1 MKRLLAYLFIIL
13 GLGLTFSVKANA
25 KNSYVEGICILD
37 GDKYLEEYLVR
48 LNTKRYSCKLSNV
61 IRESSNPKQ
70 YKNLKSLIPKKI
82 WSCMVKTNNK
92 SGESCSKGLFVRVN
106 RNIILSSTKGTDFYN
121 KLTKI
126 AKAEPSQTEK
136 KKVRKRIDLQLY
148 FCEGAFYNAY
158 LKDYNNGNCE
168 YGKKISYQKFKEKRL
183 IGEGTFDLYYIQSEK
198 PKHQISTLRSCS
210 GLYSNKGDI
219 CNKIKYQSGKFYS
232 YGVFDVSDQTQI
244 ANKNSDKLKKER
256 QKLAEEKRK
265 IEEEKRKKAAAK
277 KKKEEEEQ
285 KRIAEAKKKEEEEQ
299 KYRILVKKYGDDC
312 KDNSLGS
319 PEFNKCLKDVEAED
333 LLQAKLQREF
343 LASLTPEEARAY
355 TCNNTFGF
363 RKGSSNFK
371 DCIFKLYTTELE
383 LEKLDLE
390 KQLALAKVEAEKAK
404 ADTARAQVEIIQ
416 ARSAAARAE
425 GKLQEAQIQ
434 ATKAQ
439 TLSMQQQA
447 AASRQQAAAA
457 QAQARAAQQQNSL
470 NLMTQGL
477 KMLSGNQ
484 SSTRL
489 RTNCSWSS
497 IGISCR

>member
-1 MKRLLAYLFIIL
+1 MKRLQAYLFIVL
-13 GLGLTFSVKANA
+13 GLGLFFNVDTEAANNFCVHKSVKSKKHIDKISLERILKQPMATKFRILFKPNCYTSEGDFKKVSKKKYNSLFDHYKIRQSLA
-25 KNSYVEGICILD
+25 KAKDNRKKEQKKEKSETFNVGISCFNPATNKIETWSSYDTCPGNRTLVKSSKEKTIYRATATGQHISVYNKVN
-37 GDKYLEEYLVR
+37 KYYFNGASYSSMNDAKEIA
-48 LNTKRYSCKLSNV
+48 LNKCKYDSNNCKLYST
-61 IRESSNPKQ
+61 Q
-70 YKNLKSLIPKKI
+70 
-82 WSCMVKTNNK
+82 
-92 SGESCSKGLFVRVN
+92 
-106 RNIILSSTKGTDFYN
+106 IIANGVLGKVV
-121 KLTKI
+121 LT
-126 AKAEPSQTEK
+126 SQDELNEEK
-136 KKVRKRIDLQLY
+136 KKI
-148 FCEGAFYNAY
+148 
-158 LKDYNNGNCE
+158 
-168 YGKKISYQKFKEKRL
+168 
-183 IGEGTFDLYYIQSEK
+183 
-198 PKHQISTLRSCS
+198 
-210 GLYSNKGDI
+210 
-219 CNKIKYQSGKFYS
+219 
-232 YGVFDVSDQTQI
+232 
-244 ANKNSDKLKKER
+244 
-256 QKLAEEKRK
+256 AEEKRK

-277 KKKEEEEQ
+277 KKKEDEEQ

-343 LASLTPEEARAY
+343 LASLSPEEARAY

-363 RKGSSNFK
+363 RKGSNNFK

-447 AASRQQAAAA
+447 AAARQQAAAA

-484 SSTRL
+484 SSSSRL

>member
-1 MKRLLAYLFIIL
+1 MSLSYKGFSKTEKSWSKNRQERKHKQRKKACLYAEEKAREEAFNKASKAGYSRGELINEQKRLTGIRTAKPVRVICEQEVV
-13 GLGLTFSVKANA
+13 LTFEKKSKTLVD
-25 KNSYVEGICILD
+25 SQEIL
-37 GDKYLEEYLVR
+37 E
-48 LNTKRYSCKLSNV
+48 
-61 IRESSNPKQ
+61 
-70 YKNLKSLIPKKI
+70 
-82 WSCMVKTNNK
+82 
-92 SGESCSKGLFVRVN
+92 
-106 RNIILSSTKGTDFYN
+106 
-121 KLTKI
+121 
-126 AKAEPSQTEK
+126 EK
-136 KKVRKRIDLQLY
+136 KKI
-148 FCEGAFYNAY
+148 
-158 LKDYNNGNCE
+158 
-168 YGKKISYQKFKEKRL
+168 
-183 IGEGTFDLYYIQSEK
+183 
-198 PKHQISTLRSCS
+198 
-210 GLYSNKGDI
+210 
-219 CNKIKYQSGKFYS
+219 
-232 YGVFDVSDQTQI
+232 
-244 ANKNSDKLKKER
+244 
-256 QKLAEEKRK
+256 AEEKRK
-265 IEEEKRKKAAAK
+265 IEEEKRKKVAAK

-447 AASRQQAAAA
+447 AAARQQAAAA
-457 QAQARAAQQQNSL
+457 QAQAKAAQQQNSI

-484 SSTRL
+484 SSSSRL

>member
-1 MKRLLAYLFIIL
+1 MKRLLAYLFIVL
-13 GLGLTFSVKANA
+13 GLGLTFNVSAEAEQSQKVTICLDQPRGWAFFYQRYKTGSYYGADVAFRCTKTIFPHDSSYNKFFSMLTSDTIINKEYPVYHYTKNKEVTQEEVSSFFKKEPNFKKEQNQSYEVGIKCFNPANNKIETWSSYDTCPGNRTLVKSSKEKTIYTATATGVYKNGNSYYFNGKSYSSMDDA
-25 KNSYVEGICILD
+25 KKTALNKCKNS
-37 GDKYLEEYLVR
+37 
-48 LNTKRYSCKLSNV
+48 NNNCKL
-61 IRESSNPKQ
+61 
-70 YKNLKSLIPKKI
+70 
-82 WSCMVKTNNK
+82 
-92 SGESCSKGLFVRVN
+92 F
-106 RNIILSSTKGTDFYN
+106 STKIIANGVSGKEVLTSQDELNEEKN
-121 KLTKI
+121 KIT
-126 AKAEPSQTEK
+126 EEK
-136 KKVRKRIDLQLY
+136 KKI
-148 FCEGAFYNAY
+148 
-158 LKDYNNGNCE
+158 
-168 YGKKISYQKFKEKRL
+168 
-183 IGEGTFDLYYIQSEK
+183 
-198 PKHQISTLRSCS
+198 
-210 GLYSNKGDI
+210 
-219 CNKIKYQSGKFYS
+219 
-232 YGVFDVSDQTQI
+232 
-244 ANKNSDKLKKER
+244 
-256 QKLAEEKRK
+256 AEEKRK

-285 KRIAEAKKKEEEEQ
+285 KRIAEAKKKEQEEQ

>member
-1 MKRLLAYLFIIL
+1 M
-13 GLGLTFSVKANA
+13 VKANN
-25 KNSYVEGICILD
+25 KNGTWCKKDGYV
-37 GDKYLEEYLVR
+37 
-48 LNTKRYSCKLSNV
+48 NT
-61 IRESSNPKQ
+61 
-70 YKNLKSLIPKKI
+70 
-82 WSCMVKTNNK
+82 
-92 SGESCSKGLFVRVN
+92 N
-106 RNIILSSTKGTDFYN
+106 RSIILSSTKGTDFYN
-121 KLTKI
+121 KLTQV
-126 AKAEPSQTEK
+126 AKAEPSQTQPDSNRKVLSDFKGNATASSSYKSYDKNESWNGVKIQKRKAKARKRACLSAEEGARKEAFEKALKAGYFKSDLLEEQKRLIRIRTEKPKRIVCEQEVVLEFRKKSKQIVSSQEAEEK
-136 KKVRKRIDLQLY
+136 KK
-148 FCEGAFYNAY
+148 
-158 LKDYNNGNCE
+158 
-168 YGKKISYQKFKEKRL
+168 KI
-183 IGEGTFDLYYIQSEK
+183 
-198 PKHQISTLRSCS
+198 
-210 GLYSNKGDI
+210 
-219 CNKIKYQSGKFYS
+219 
-232 YGVFDVSDQTQI
+232 
-244 ANKNSDKLKKER
+244 
-256 QKLAEEKRK
+256 AEEKRK
-265 IEEEKRKKAAAK
+265 IEEEKKRIADVK

-319 PEFNKCLKDVEAED
+319 PEFNKCLKDIEAED

-477 KMLSGNQ
+477 QMLSGNQ
-484 SSTRL
+484 SSSTRL

>member
-1 MKRLLAYLFIIL
+1 MKRLLAYLFIVL
-13 GLGLTFSVKANA
+13 GLGLTFNVNAETKDKFTFIEGEGSAIGSVTFKEKFSGEYDEQSKRLIELIKTNRFNQGYICQKA
-25 KNSYVEGICILD
+25 KNNAFKNALENFKKGKSIEFRGRVLSSWYDDSTLAIENKLFRTKKIREGFVSEFHSKNVL
-37 GDKYLEEYLVR
+37 
-48 LNTKRYSCKLSNV
+48 CKLKVKFRMINFETFIV
-61 IRESSNPKQ
+61 
-70 YKNLKSLIPKKI
+70 KK
-82 WSCMVKTNNK
+82 K
-92 SGESCSKGLFVRVN
+92 
-106 RNIILSSTKGTDFYN
+106 
-121 KLTKI
+121 
-126 AKAEPSQTEK
+126 PSQTQPDS
-136 KKVRKRIDLQLY
+136 DL
-148 FCEGAFYNAY
+148 E
-158 LKDYNNGNCE
+158 E
-168 YGKKISYQKFKEKRL
+168 EKR
-183 IGEGTFDLYYIQSEK
+183 
-198 PKHQISTLRSCS
+198 
-210 GLYSNKGDI
+210 
-219 CNKIKYQSGKFYS
+219 KI
-232 YGVFDVSDQTQI
+232 
-244 ANKNSDKLKKER
+244 
-256 QKLAEEKRK
+256 AEEKRK

-484 SSTRL
+484 SSSTRL

>member
-1 MKRLLAYLFIIL
+1 MKRLLAYLFIVL
-13 GLGLTFSVKANA
+13 GLGLTFNINANA
-25 KNSYVEGICILD
+25 ETTRYSYDKEFICIQDLNGTIFAGSSLSGWVTTTD
-37 GDKYLEEYLVR
+37 NIENLCDYYIYKEYHKKIYDKISKKCIARGGITYDQCGLKSSKKSLPSYRFVKLVR
-48 LNTKRYSCKLSNV
+48 KLN
-61 IRESSNPKQ
+61 
-70 YKNLKSLIPKKI
+70 
-82 WSCMVKTNNK
+82 
-92 SGESCSKGLFVRVN
+92 
-106 RNIILSSTKGTDFYN
+106 
-121 KLTKI
+121 
-126 AKAEPSQTEK
+126 
-136 KKVRKRIDLQLY
+136 
-148 FCEGAFYNAY
+148 
-158 LKDYNNGNCE
+158 
-168 YGKKISYQKFKEKRL
+168 KEK
-183 IGEGTFDLYYIQSEK
+183 
-198 PKHQISTLRSCS
+198 
-210 GLYSNKGDI
+210 YSKVLH
-219 CNKIKYQSGKFYS
+219 NKI
-232 YGVFDVSDQTQI
+232 VLE
-244 ANKNSDKLKKER
+244 KNVKKEVHWI
-256 QKLAEEKRK
+256 QKKSQEMQNAAKLEK
-265 IEEEKRKKAAAK
+265 EK
-277 KKKEEEEQ
+277 KKKEEQKEQ
-285 KRIAEAKKKEEEEQ
+285 KRITEAKKKEEEEQ
-299 KYRILVKKYGDDC
+299 KYRILVKKYGDNC

-319 PEFNKCLKDVEAED
+319 PEFNKCLKDAETED

-363 RKGSSNFK
+363 KKGSSNFK

-416 ARSAAARAE
+416 AKSAAAKAE

-439 TLSMQQQA
+439 TLIMQQQA
-447 AASRQQAAAA
+447 AAAKQQAAAA
-457 QAQARAAQQQNSL
+457 QAQAKAVQQQNSI

>member
-1 MKRLLAYLFIIL
+1 MKRLLAYLFIVL
-13 GLGLTFSVKANA
+13 GLGLTFNINANA
-25 KNSYVEGICILD
+25 ETTRYSYDKEFICIQDLNGTIFAGSSLSGWVTTTD
-37 GDKYLEEYLVR
+37 NIENLCDYYIYKEYHKKIYDKISKKCIARGGITYDQCGLKSSKKSLPSYRFVKLVR
-48 LNTKRYSCKLSNV
+48 KLN
-61 IRESSNPKQ
+61 
-70 YKNLKSLIPKKI
+70 
-82 WSCMVKTNNK
+82 
-92 SGESCSKGLFVRVN
+92 
-106 RNIILSSTKGTDFYN
+106 
-121 KLTKI
+121 
-126 AKAEPSQTEK
+126 
-136 KKVRKRIDLQLY
+136 
-148 FCEGAFYNAY
+148 
-158 LKDYNNGNCE
+158 
-168 YGKKISYQKFKEKRL
+168 KEK
-183 IGEGTFDLYYIQSEK
+183 
-198 PKHQISTLRSCS
+198 
-210 GLYSNKGDI
+210 YSKVLH
-219 CNKIKYQSGKFYS
+219 NKI
-232 YGVFDVSDQTQI
+232 VLE
-244 ANKNSDKLKKER
+244 KNVKKEVHWI
-256 QKLAEEKRK
+256 QKKSQEMQNAAKLEK
-265 IEEEKRKKAAAK
+265 EK
-277 KKKEEEEQ
+277 KKKEEQKEQKRIAEAKKKEQEEQEEQ
-285 KRIAEAKKKEEEEQ
+285 KRIAEAKKKEKEEQ
-299 KYRILVKKYGDDC
+299 KYKILVKKYGDNC

-319 PEFNKCLKDVEAED
+319 PEFNKCLKDAETED

-363 RKGSSNFK
+363 KKGSSNFK

-416 ARSAAARAE
+416 AKSAAAKAE

-439 TLSMQQQA
+439 TLIMQQQA
-447 AASRQQAAAA
+447 AAAKQQAAAA
-457 QAQARAAQQQNSL
+457 QAQAKAVQQQNSI